1 MTVKQILIVEDELAI
16 QELLSLNLTMAGY
29 GVLKALNVDQA
40 LTHLQLRDVDLMLI
54 DWSLPGQSGLALV
67 RQLRESQRD
76 DWLPVIMLTGRT
88 DEFDKVTA
96 FEAGVD
102 DYVTKPFRVR
112 ELLARVQAILR
123 RARSAETDGLIEID
137 GLVINHAQ
145 RRVSVNGQAIVL
157 GPTEYRLLHH
167 LLKYPDRVHNRQQL
181 LQHVWQNNLNLQDRT
196 VDVYVARVRSLLGDA
211 GFSGSIETVRSVGYR
226 FVRAAPAGQAA
237 GGVAD
242 VAYGNG

>member
-1 MTVKQILIVEDELAI
+1 MTVKQILIVEDEPAI

-29 GVLKALNVDQA
+29 GILQALNVDQA
-40 LTHLQLRDVDLMLI
+40 MTHLQVRDVALMLI
-54 DWSLPGQSGLALV
+54 DWSLPGQSGVALV
-67 RQLRESQRD
+67 RQLRESQREA
-76 DWLPVIMLTGRT
+76 WLPVIMLTGRT

-123 RARSAETDGLIEID
+123 RARSADTDGLIEID

-196 VDVYVARVRSLLGDA
+196 VDVYVARVRSLLSDA
-211 GFSGSIETVRSVGYR
+211 GFSGSIETIRSVGYR
-226 FVRAAPAGQAA
+226 FVRAAPDGQVA
-237 GGVAD
+237 GGVMQEDA
-242 VAYGNG
+242 GNG

>member
-1 MTVKQILIVEDELAI
+1 MTVKQVLIVEDEPTI
-16 QELLSLNLTMAGY
+16 QELLSLNLKMAGY
-29 GVLKALNVDQA
+29 GVLQAVNVDQA
-40 LTHLQLRDVDLMLI
+40 RTHLQLRDVDLMLI
-54 DWSLPGQSGLALV
+54 DWSLPGQSGVALV
-67 RQLRESQRD
+67 RQLRATPREG
-76 DWLPVIMLTGRT
+76 WLPVIMLTGRT

-123 RARSAETDGLIEID
+123 RSPSAETDGLIDID

-145 RRVSVNGQAIVL
+145 RRVSVNGQPIVL

-167 LLKYPDRVHNRQQL
+167 LLKYPDRVHSRQQL

-196 VDVYVARVRSLLGDA
+196 VDVYVARVRSLLDTA
-211 GFSGSIETVRSVGYR
+211 GFGGSIETVRSVGYR
-226 FVRAAPAGQAA
+226 LVRAAPDGQAA
-237 GGVAD
+237 GGLSRE
-242 VAYGNG
+242 AYGNG

>member
-1 MTVKQILIVEDELAI
+1 MTVKRVLIVEDEPTI
-16 QELLSLNLTMAGY
+16 QELLSLNLKMAGY
-29 GVLKALNVDQA
+29 GVLQASTVDQA

-54 DWSLPGQSGLALV
+54 DWSLPGQSGLTLV
-67 RQLRESQRD
+67 RQLRETQREI
-76 DWLPVIMLTGRT
+76 WLPVIMLTGRA

-123 RARSAETDGLIEID
+123 RAPSAETDGLIMID

-145 RRVSVNGQAIVL
+145 RRVTVNGQAIVL

-196 VDVYVARVRSLLGDA
+196 VDVYVARLRSLLGDA

-226 FVRAAPAGQAA
+226 FVRAAPDGQAA
-237 GGVAD
+237 GGVTHEDA
-242 VAYGNG
+242 GNG